1 MISVNT
7 VNDLSWKNSS
17 KNEYLVQIKWQCL
30 PEKIDKRVNFAKNKE
45 KIEIA
50 QNVFHG

>member
-30 PEKIDKRVNFAKNKE
+30 PEKDKRVNFAKNKE

-50 QNVFHG
+50 QNVFHS